1 MIREAIAHLI
11 EGRSI
16 SQAEAEQVMTEIM
29 DGEATPAQLGAF
41 LMALRTKGEGVDEIA
56 GLARVMRA
64 RALRVEVDDSDSLL
78 DTCGT
83 GGDASHTF
91 NISTASALVA
101 AGAGL
106 RVAKHGNRAASSA
119 CGSADVLEAAGV
131 AIELEPEQVAHCID
145 AAGIGFMFA
154 PKYHPAMRHAAGAA
168 ARDRRSDCIQHPR
181 ASDESRPRG
190 ASVGRRASA

>member
-91 NISTASALVA
+91 NISTAAALVA

-131 AIELEPEQVAHCID
+131 A
-145 AAGIGFMFA
+145 
-154 PKYHPAMRHAAGAA
+154 
-168 ARDRRSDCIQHPR
+168 DR
-181 ASDESRPRG
+181 A
-190 ASVGRRASA
+190 